1 MQIGD
6 IVEIKNWNGAAKDSR
21 NRGKILRV
29 NGQHVWSNSRS
40 LSSRKNS
47 LAEILW
53 QNGRTGWVATNRLR
67 KVTAA

>member
-6 IVEIKNWNGAAKDSR
+6 IVEIKDWKGAAKDSR

-40 LSSRKNS
+40 LSNRKNS

-53 QNGRTGWVATNRLR
+53 QNGMTGWVATNRLQ

>member
-6 IVEIKNWNGAAKDSR
+6 IVEIKDWKGAAKDSR

-29 NGQHVWSNSRS
+29 NGHHVWSAGRS
-40 LSSRKNS
+40 LSNRKNS

-53 QNGRTGWVATNRLR
+53 QNGKTGRVATNRLQ

>member
-6 IVEIKNWNGAAKDSR
+6 IVEIRDWNGAARDSR
-21 NRGKILRV
+21 EHGKILRV

-40 LSSRKNS
+40 LSKRKNS

-53 QNGRTGWVATNRLR
+53 QNGKTGWVATNRLQ
-67 KVTAA
+67 KVSAA